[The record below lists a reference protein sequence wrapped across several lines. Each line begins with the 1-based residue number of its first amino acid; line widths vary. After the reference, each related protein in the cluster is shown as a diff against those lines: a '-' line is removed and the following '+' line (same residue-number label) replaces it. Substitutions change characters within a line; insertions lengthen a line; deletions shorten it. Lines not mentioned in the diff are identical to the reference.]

1 MEILDRSEDALAA
14 IGIDYEKYKDRT
26 NKTFIKLQLDK
37 SLIGE
42 TSNNISTFEDEPDF

>member
-26 NKTFIKLQLDK
+26 NKTFIKLELDK

-42 TSNNISTFEDEPDF
+42 TSNNVLTFEDEPEF